1 MKIER
6 ILIKYVKDH
15 NNLFCLV
22 SYFTQIEL
30 WDKPS
35 KHLELNPIVIDLL
48 SVALIF
54 QLMKCTKLKCVLN
67 NLLFC

>member
-15 NNLFCLV
+15 NKLFCLV
-22 SYFTQIEL
+22 SYLTQIEL

-35 KHLELNPIVIDLL
+35 KYLELNPIVIDLL